1 MNKTIFVIALIALLN
16 TTVSASAVTKQDRN
30 MKVLRSE
37 HDRRLFQMPES
48 ICKPASSVS
57 KVIVESAMACA
68 MKHVLPKSV
77 TKAGSAALQT
87 ASKYMGAL
95 GLGKLNVIDKMR
107 SSKHKAVELVQSKLL
122 GALGCPVEKRRLNFW
137 TNVKAGFY
145 SVTSGIKS
153 AANFVAKSAN
163 KAAKMGNKVMKKFGG
178 IITAGACVVI
188 KKYCEPVCLKVV
200 DKIKGAIK
208 ALKIP
213 EDCVKDA
220 FKVGCDTL
228 CNQLCAKKPLK
239 ITPAKGKKV
248 VKVAL
253 RRKKVAMLK
262 PIMGKIGAGAKKTV
276 SSKKAPKKT
285 VSSKKAPKKTVSSKK
300 APKKRAPKK
309 RSSNKRSS
317 KKRSSKRHSHN

>member
-1 MNKTIFVIALIALLN
+1 MGISKYIQMNKTIFVIALIALLN
-16 TTVSASAVTKQDRN
+16 TAVSASAVTKQDRN

-68 MKHVLPKSV
+68 MEHVLPKSV

-95 GLGKLNVIDKMR
+95 GLGKLNIIDKMR

-137 TNVKAGFY
+137 TNVKSGFY

-228 CNQLCAKKPLK
+228 CHQLCAKKPLK

-248 VKVAL
+248 VKV
-253 RRKKVAMLK
+253 VA
-262 PIMGKIGAGAKKTV
+262 
-276 SSKKAPKKT
+276 
-285 VSSKKAPKKTVSSKK
+285 KKTVSSKK

-317 KKRSSKRHSHN
+317 KKRSSKRHPHN

>member
-1 MNKTIFVIALIALLN
+1 MGISKYIQMNKTIFVIALIALLN

-95 GLGKLNVIDKMR
+95 GLGKLNIIDKMR
-107 SSKHKAVELVQSKLL
+107 SNKHKAVELVQSKLL

-228 CNQLCAKKPLK
+228 CHQLCAKKPLK
-239 ITPAKGKKV
+239 ITPAMGKKV
-248 VKVAL
+248 VKVA
-253 RRKKVAMLK
+253 M
-262 PIMGKIGAGAKKTV
+262 
-276 SSKKAPKKT
+276 KA
-285 VSSKKAPKKTVSSKK
+285 SKKTVSSKK

>member
-137 TNVKAGFY
+137 TNVKTGFY
-145 SVTSGIKS
+145 SATSGLKS

-248 VKVAL
+248 
-253 RRKKVAMLK
+253 
-262 PIMGKIGAGAKKTV
+262 AKKPLKITPA
-276 SSKKAPKKT
+276 KKAPKKT
-285 VSSKKAPKKTVSSKK
+285 VSSKKAPKKT
-300 APKKRAPKK
+300 
-309 RSSNKRSS
+309 
-317 KKRSSKRHSHN
+317 

>member
-1 MNKTIFVIALIALLN
+1 MGISKYIQMNKTIFVIALIALLN
-16 TTVSASAVTKQDRN
+16 TAVSAAAVTKQDRN

-95 GLGKLNVIDKMR
+95 GLGKLNIIDKMR

-145 SVTSGIKS
+145 SVTSGLKS

-200 DKIKGAIK
+200 DTIKGAIK

-213 EDCVKDA
+213 KDCVKDA

-253 RRKKVAMLK
+253 
-262 PIMGKIGAGAKKTV
+262 
-276 SSKKAPKKT
+276 KKT

>member
-1 MNKTIFVIALIALLN
+1 
-16 TTVSASAVTKQDRN
+16 
-30 MKVLRSE
+30 
-37 HDRRLFQMPES
+37 
-48 ICKPASSVS
+48 
-57 KVIVESAMACA
+57 
-68 MKHVLPKSV
+68 
-77 TKAGSAALQT
+77 
-87 ASKYMGAL
+87 MG
-95 GLGKLNVIDKMR
+95 
-107 SSKHKAVELVQSKLL
+107 
-122 GALGCPVEKRRLNFW
+122 

-145 SVTSGIKS
+145 SATSGLKS

-188 KKYCEPVCLKVV
+188 KKYCEPLCLKVV

-253 RRKKVAMLK
+253 
-262 PIMGKIGAGAKKTV
+262 
-276 SSKKAPKKT
+276 KKT

-300 APKKRAPKK
+300 APKKRAPK

>member
-107 SSKHKAVELVQSKLL
+107 SSKH
-122 GALGCPVEKRRLNFW
+122 
-137 TNVKAGFY
+137 
-145 SVTSGIKS
+145 
-153 AANFVAKSAN
+153 
-163 KAAKMGNKVMKKFGG
+163 
-178 IITAGACVVI
+178 
-188 KKYCEPVCLKVV
+188 
-200 DKIKGAIK
+200 
-208 ALKIP
+208 
-213 EDCVKDA
+213 
-220 FKVGCDTL
+220 
-228 CNQLCAKKPLK
+228 
-239 ITPAKGKKV
+239 
-248 VKVAL
+248 
-253 RRKKVAMLK
+253 
-262 PIMGKIGAGAKKTV
+262 
-276 SSKKAPKKT
+276 
-285 VSSKKAPKKTVSSKK
+285 
-300 APKKRAPKK
+300 
-309 RSSNKRSS
+309 
-317 KKRSSKRHSHN
+317 

>member
-1 MNKTIFVIALIALLN
+1 MG
-16 TTVSASAVTKQDRN
+16 
-30 MKVLRSE
+30 
-37 HDRRLFQMPES
+37 
-48 ICKPASSVS
+48 
-57 KVIVESAMACA
+57 ACA

-145 SVTSGIKS
+145 SATSGLKS

-188 KKYCEPVCLKVV
+188 KKYCEPLCLKVV

-213 EDCVKDA
+213 KDCVKDT

-248 VKVAL
+248 VKVA
-253 RRKKVAMLK
+253 KKTVSSKKA
-262 PIMGKIGAGAKKTV
+262 PKKTV